1 MGAETVGNRV
11 GAEVADPVTPGSQ
24 ILGIMAHGAQNEDLL
39 MTMVRES
46 TSSRL
51 TFDQQ
56 NFKTISTM
64 KLLSSTQRRMID
76 QQLIAGY
83 PD

>member
-1 MGAETVGNRV
+1 
-11 GAEVADPVTPGSQ
+11 
-24 ILGIMAHGAQNEDLL
+24 
-39 MTMVRES
+39 MVRES
-46 TSSRL
+46 TTSRL